1 MIPRSISKFYFLP
14 LILLLSL
21 LSVSCRHIDVFE
33 KNVPIPRYKWD
44 YNFKATGDF
53 TITDTL
59 SSYNIYIVLRHTDA
73 YKYNNIWLNV
83 GLQGPGDTM
92 FYQKVKLDLGT
103 DATGWEGTGM
113 NDIWE
118 VRKIISG
125 LPRRFKKM
133 GKYNCSISQVM
144 RDNPLSD
151 VMSVGLRVVKL

>member
-1 MIPRSISKFYFLP
+1 MILRPISKFPFFTLVV
-14 LILLLSL
+14 LVSL
-21 LSVSCRHIDVFE
+21 LSVSCQHIDVFE
-33 KNVPIPRYKWD
+33 KNAPIPKYKWD

-53 TITDTL
+53 AITDTL
-59 SSYNIYIVLRHTDA
+59 SSYNIFLVLRHTDA

-83 GLQGPGDTM
+83 GLQSPGDSM

-118 VRKIISG
+118 VRKMISG

-133 GKYNCSISQVM
+133 GLYKFSISQVM